1 MRKINTSDVFKFS
14 RIIKKSNVKENIAKA
29 IDEIDAKNNKAKITE
44 KAGIKVMIALF
55 ESCGEPGVESLIYD
69 LIGGIAEI
77 DPDTIAEQPFEDTF
91 EILKQISRENNMMN
105 FFKQA
110 SQLV

>member
-29 IDEIDAKNNKAKITE
+29 IDEIDAKNKAKITE

-55 ESCGEPGVESLIYD
+55 ESCGESGVEPLIYD

-77 DPDTIAEQPFEDTF
+77 NPDTIAEQPFEDTF

>member
-29 IDEIDAKNNKAKITE
+29 IDEIDAKNKAKITE

-77 DPDTIAEQPFEDTF
+77 NPDTIAEQPFEDNF

>member
-1 MRKINTSDVFKFS
+1 MRKINTSDIFKFS

-29 IDEIDAKNNKAKITE
+29 IDEIDAKSKAKITE

-55 ESCGEPGVESLIYD
+55 ESCGEPGVELLIYD

-77 DPDTIAEQPFEDTF
+77 NPDTIAEQPFEDTF

>member
-29 IDEIDAKNNKAKITE
+29 IDEIDAKNKAKITE
-44 KAGIKVMIALF
+44 TAGIKVMIALF
-55 ESCGEPGVESLIYD
+55 ESCGESGVEPLIYD

-77 DPDTIAEQPFEDTF
+77 NPDTIAEQPFEDTF

>member
-29 IDEIDAKNNKAKITE
+29 IDEIDAKNKAKITE

-77 DPDTIAEQPFEDTF
+77 YPDTIAEQPFEDTF

>member
-29 IDEIDAKNNKAKITE
+29 IDEINAKSKSKITE

-77 DPDTIAEQPFEDTF
+77 NPDTIAEQPFEDTF